1 MVRVRRTYLARRPE
15 SRLPSAS
22 GTHSM
27 QEAGT
32 RSPYTTQYGGSG
44 AFLSAQHAAAVRA
57 LARRGEACMRR
68 GRELPRRPAVGRR
81 VHAPPRAPAVHV
93 HPQCCGREAAPNE
106 TVSLRAR
113 SCQHGAAGMFGATI
127 VGQVASAFC
136 RVSRQQRASPP
147 ALPSLTRACPCRR
160 LSSRAALAAHASRAA
175 RVRVPA
181 TPSTPTSRSAATAGT
196 AAGHCSPRTV
206 RCPLPAARCALP
218 AVRCP
223 PLDLHVPL
231 RQARTLAR
239 PADAAAAAAAGRLGV
254 RHGGAAHPAAHLPR
268 RPGIPHWARTP
279 D

>member
-1 MVRVRRTYLARRPE
+1 
-15 SRLPSAS
+15 
-22 GTHSM
+22 M

-113 SCQHGAAGMFGATI
+113 SCQHGAAGMFGAKI
-127 VGQVASAFC
+127 V
-136 RVSRQQRASPP
+136 RAGGVCF
-147 ALPSLTRACPCRR
+147 LLSLTP
-160 LSSRAALAAHASRAA
+160 AA
-175 RVRVPA
+175 RVAAGRPPHA
-181 TPSTPTSRSAATAGT
+181 RPSRNPCMSMSTPLLESRSCCARVEGREGEGACHTIDAYLEIGRYGRHGRWPLLTA
-196 AAGHCSPRTV
+196 HR
-206 RCPLPAARCALP
+206 PLPAARCALP

-254 RHGGAAHPAAHLPR
+254 WHGGAAHPAAHLPR

>member
-1 MVRVRRTYLARRPE
+1 M
-15 SRLPSAS
+15 
-22 GTHSM
+22 
-27 QEAGT
+27 
-32 RSPYTTQYGGSG
+32 
-44 AFLSAQHAAAVRA
+44 SAQHAAAVRA

-113 SCQHGAAGMFGATI
+113 SCQHGAAGLFGATI

-147 ALPSLTRACPCRR
+147 AGRRTLGLRVTRACPCRR

-206 RCPLPAARCALP
+206 RCPLPAAHCQLFAAHRLTCMYRYGRHGRWPGQPTLLPLLLLGVSAYGMAALLILQPTFLDDQVYRTGLEPRTSRPQAGLLLTSASLALDRCAP
-218 AVRCP
+218 SGSQATTRTRPRCGSP
-223 PLDLHVPL
+223 E
-231 RQARTLAR
+231 
-239 PADAAAAAAAGRLGV
+239 
-254 RHGGAAHPAAHLPR
+254 
-268 RPGIPHWARTP
+268 
-279 D
+279 

>member
-1 MVRVRRTYLARRPE
+1 MRSSSRPVSRIPNDDRPLLTDGCPRGGSRPPVVPRYMVRVRRTYLARRPE

-113 SCQHGAAGMFGATI
+113 SCQHGATGMFGATI
-127 VGQVASAFC
+127 VGQVASAF
-136 RVSRQQRASPP
+136 
-147 ALPSLTRACPCRR
+147 
-160 LSSRAALAAHASRAA
+160 
-175 RVRVPA
+175 
-181 TPSTPTSRSAATAGT
+181 GT
-196 AAGHCSPRTV
+196 EF
-206 RCPLPAARCALP
+206 
-218 AVRCP
+218 
-223 PLDLHVPL
+223 
-231 RQARTLAR
+231 
-239 PADAAAAAAAGRLGV
+239 
-254 RHGGAAHPAAHLPR
+254 
-268 RPGIPHWARTP
+268 
-279 D
+279 